1 MWKIYCDFSDSREK
15 SSLKTEKFDLK
26 RYFDIMTKDEKD
38 IEKSQ
43 YKNNDVQLER
53 VHYRFYEHD

>member
-15 SSLKTEKFDLK
+15 LVEDRKFDLK
-26 RYFDIMTKDEKD
+26 LYFDIMTKDEKD

-53 VHYRFYEHD
+53 VH